1 MKKKRPTPQNDITGI
16 ILANQWDE
24 NGNVIGVSVY
34 TDREEIYVVAQNKRI
49 KELVNLIQ
57 TKVRVEGK
65 IKERLDGNKLVYV
78 KTVKTMENEKWTKK
92 RVPFAELVET
102 AKEEQVHMVVMGT
115 KGRGNIAGILFGSQ
129 AEKMFRHCPVPLLSI
144 REKEDEK

>member
-1 MKKKRPTPQNDITGI
+1 MKKKRPAPQNDITGI

-34 TDREEIYVVAQNKRI
+34 TDREEIYIVAQTKQI

-65 IKERLDGNKLVYV
+65 IKKGLDGDKLFYV
-78 KTVKTMENEKWTKK
+78 KTVKTMKNE
-92 RVPFAELVET
+92 
-102 AKEEQVHMVVMGT
+102 Q
-115 KGRGNIAGILFGSQ
+115 
-129 AEKMFRHCPVPLLSI
+129 
-144 REKEDEK
+144 

>member
-1 MKKKRPTPQNDITGI
+1 MKKKEPSPQMDITGI

-34 TDREEIYVVAQNKRI
+34 TDQEEIYIVAQTKQI

-65 IKERLDGNKLVYV
+65 VKERLNGKKFVYV
-78 KTVKTMENEKWTKK
+78 EN
-92 RVPFAELVET
+92 V
-102 AKEEQVHMVVMGT
+102 
-115 KGRGNIAGILFGSQ
+115 S
-129 AEKMFRHCPVPLLSI
+129 PLPGAAP
-144 REKEDEK
+144 

>member
-1 MKKKRPTPQNDITGI
+1 MKKKRPVRQNDITGI

-34 TDREEIYVVAQNKRI
+34 TDREEIYIVAQTKQI

-65 IKERLDGNKLVYV
+65 IKERLNGKKFIYV
-78 KTVKTMENEKWTKK
+78 EN
-92 RVPFAELVET
+92 V
-102 AKEEQVHMVVMGT
+102 
-115 KGRGNIAGILFGSQ
+115 S
-129 AEKMFRHCPVPLLSI
+129 PLPGAAPQPS
-144 REKEDEK
+144 

>member
-1 MKKKRPTPQNDITGI
+1 MLMKKKRPAPQNDITGI

-34 TDREEIYVVAQNKRI
+34 TDREEIYIVAQTKQI

-65 IKERLDGNKLVYV
+65 IKKGLDGDKLFYV
-78 KTVKTMENEKWTKK
+78 KTVKTMKNE
-92 RVPFAELVET
+92 
-102 AKEEQVHMVVMGT
+102 Q
-115 KGRGNIAGILFGSQ
+115 
-129 AEKMFRHCPVPLLSI
+129 
-144 REKEDEK
+144 